1 MVANPNAF
9 KDAESTNDSTRNAQ
23 VFTDLN
29 LNMVV
34 VLSNWLFSIPVLVVI
49 FPVVKTLIG
58 TPPIIHNKIS
68 MS

>member
-29 LNMVV
+29 LNIF
-34 VLSNWLFSIPVLVVI
+34 SLFSW
-49 FPVVKTLIG
+49 
-58 TPPIIHNKIS
+58 
-68 MS
+68 